1 MVERIDIERAL
12 EDLASDEGGMKF
24 QGLAVVLAKL
34 RWPELIA
41 SERHNDLGLDAYAA
55 AFLAPDGRGKGVA
68 SSTTGSFAKLNA
80 DANEAQ
86 KQYSDLS
93 VLLFYTTQK
102 VSQPKK
108 VKWAEKIRKVYGY
121 ELVVFSRE
129 EIIASLQLPDNASL
143 CRSHLKIPVPYQPSI
158 TDLRTQAHEASSGAA
173 AAWAAHPR
181 IAGKPRIVLNA
192 VALDGQGNETREV
205 FTTPYL
211 RELLVR
217 GRRLILEA
225 PAGRGKTT
233 TLIQL
238 AEQGNGLEGI
248 PLLVDLPSWIRSSV
262 GILDYIARM
271 PEFLARS
278 VDASGLARLSRA
290 EPFLFLLNGW
300 NEISNLYSQDAVSA
314 LHELQ
319 PNFPTAGIIVA
330 TRAHDKVPALPGS
343 TRIRLLPLTPA
354 QRLHYLEQALG
365 ESGAQRLQTKLYS
378 DRALDDLTRTPL
390 ILSEVTTIFKSGA
403 EIPRTKLGLLGA
415 VVHLMEQSEEHRGYL
430 KDQPLW
436 GRAEDYL
443 RALAIH
449 ATSRGDVLF
458 GEEEARTICHSVSES
473 LRNNKQIQ
481 TLPEPADVLNTL
493 CKHHILEQLD
503 YPGANFRFEHQ
514 QFQEYYAT
522 LMLKGVLAGI
532 VATDDDAQRKTFVRS
547 YVNAPAWD
555 QPLRMLAED
564 LGEASVALR
573 DDAHLVPS
581 GELLIGMALE
591 CDPVFA
597 AELSYLCGPLV
608 WKTVGTNL
616 GHRFRA
622 LYASD
627 NPPYRGIALAAML
640 ATGSDD
646 FTDILV
652 PLLTNPDQQV
662 RLATYRVGPDFH
674 PSSLGSKWRQI
685 VESWPEEMRAEF
697 VSELTTHHGLAEVA
711 SAFARSDPSADVK
724 IEAIRDL
731 AWIGQHHEVAE
742 LLQAMTDTEFGQALR
757 KLYREEI
764 PPKLQSRAISAYKAL
779 LADTPDPKAR
789 VGIALSLAELGDV
802 DSAATMKGE
811 LANLSPEVVKQL
823 SDYSLRPA
831 VELLRKADSQWASH
845 WVARRIIEGS
855 LWRDSWLPVVSDIP
869 DSLRQ
874 DLLHRLS
881 NENLDHRTSPPI
893 ISLLAATASPAHAN
907 AFFAKLCD
915 HRRQLLADPQNQDS
929 QAIDSQLRHLFHSL
943 PPLVAVQGLSEML
956 SKAPEGFQLSLVTE
970 MFSRMGSLEE
980 SLKGAL
986 PDTERQQ
993 LRKYLKAAV
1002 PGVIQQEDLR
1012 GEAKA
1017 RLASALAE
1025 VGDPEDVSDLIML
1038 TRADI
1043 ERVRQGRAAWIQG
1056 DRSAKGQG
1064 GMTSYSNWHVRAF
1077 VTLDLSA
1084 SEPALIDLL
1093 DEPEYELDAGW
1104 ALVNIAKKVPSDLPI
1119 VAGWVGAR
1127 DYRTLRT
1134 VAADWSAIYDETRR
1148 AKFAAAVKKRIA
1160 GLREE
1165 SATGDHKTI
1174 PYDRRLKEL
1183 AKVLAALDPEHSADL
1198 ILEIAGLPARFDGR
1212 MRVELLE
1219 SLLFSG
1225 VPLPADSAIAILTP
1239 VTAEVRSHGTHNN
1252 SPLKR
1257 LLCILPY
1264 VSPSAPGI
1272 AQFRGL
1278 LSEFRIPL
1286 HDQRDLFMALGQCG
1300 SDEGIVF
1307 LRDFARQ
1314 SAVTFEHV
1322 AKEWVDAVAASSQST
1337 ARPLLL
1343 SCIDPTV
1350 SDGVGE
1356 LDFPDYVAD
1365 FLASRLADLTRADS
1379 SLVERILQLT
1389 THPLSLKRRHV
1400 LAKVIARLDSPESL
1414 LVGLNLI
1421 DDQSPQPIP
1430 YDLWKA
1436 IESFFLEKRPYKG
1449 NPQSYTLVP
1458 RAANDIRKRLFEMAE
1473 NDSRRTRS
1481 AYRLLGQIE
1490 EWRLEYGR
1498 PSSEPRH
1505 PAYDSGKPWPPS
1517 ISTVGASQP
1526 PAGGQIA

>member
-12 EDLASDEGGMKF
+12 NDLVSNEGGMKF

-55 AFLAPDGRGKGVA
+55 ASLAPDGRGKGVA
-68 SSTTGSFAKLNA
+68 CSTTGSFEKLNA

-86 KQYSDLS
+86 KHYSDVSILI
-93 VLLFYTTQK
+93 FYTTQK

-108 VKWAEKIRKVYGY
+108 AKWAEKIRQVYGY
-121 ELVVFSRE
+121 ELTVFSRE

-143 CRSHLKIPVPYQPSI
+143 CRSHLKIPVPYQASI
-158 TDLRTQAHEASSGAA
+158 TDLRTQAHEASSAGA

-181 IAGKPRIVLNA
+181 TAGKPRIVLNA
-192 VALDGQGNETREV
+192 VALDGKGNETREV

-211 RELLVR
+211 RELLLR

-233 TLIQL
+233 TLIQM

-248 PLLVDLPSWIRSSV
+248 PLLVDLPSWIRSSL

-271 PEFLARS
+271 PEFLARG
-278 VDASGLARLSRA
+278 VDASGLARLSQA

-300 NEISNLYSQDAVSA
+300 NEISNLYSQDAVGA

-319 PNFPTAGIIVA
+319 RSFPTAGIIVA
-330 TRAHDKVPALPGS
+330 TRAHDKVPELPGS

-354 QRLHYLEQALG
+354 QRLHYLEHAIG
-365 ESGAQRLQTKLYS
+365 ASGAQQLQVKLYS

-403 EIPRTKLGLLGA
+403 EIPRTKLRLLGA
-415 VVHLMEQSEEHRGYL
+415 VVHLMEQSEAHSSYL

-443 RALAIH
+443 RALAIRV
-449 ATSRGDVLF
+449 TSRGDVLF

-503 YPGANFRFEHQ
+503 YPTTNFRFEHQ

-522 LMLKGVLAGI
+522 LMLKGALAGI
-532 VATDDDAQRKTFVRS
+532 VATGDDAQRKTFARR
-547 YVNAPAWD
+547 YVNTPAWD
-555 QPLRMLAED
+555 EPLRMLAED

-573 DDAHLVPS
+573 DDAHLVS
-581 GELLIGMALE
+581 SSELLIGMALE

-627 NPPYRGIALAAML
+627 NPPYRSIALAAML

-652 PLLTNPDQQV
+652 PLLTNTDQQV
-662 RLATYRVGPDFH
+662 RLATYRVGPACH
-674 PSSLGSKWRQI
+674 PSSLGSQWQQI

-711 SAFARSDPSADVK
+711 SVFARSDPSADVK

-731 AWIGQHHEVAE
+731 GWIGQHHEVAE

-764 PPKLQSRAISAYKAL
+764 PPKLQSRAISAYKDL

-789 VGIALSLAELGDV
+789 VGIVLSLAQLGDA
-802 DSAATMKGE
+802 DSASTMKGE
-811 LANLSPEVVKQL
+811 LANLPPEAVTAL

-831 VELLRKADSQWASH
+831 VELVRKVDSQWVSH
-845 WVARRIIEGS
+845 WVAARIIEGS
-855 LWRDSWLPVVSDIP
+855 LWRDSWLPQVSDIP
-869 DSLRQ
+869 ESLRE
-874 DLLHRLS
+874 DLLRRVS
-881 NENLDHRTSPPI
+881 NENLNHRTSAPI
-893 ISLLAATASPAHAN
+893 ISVLATTASPAHAS
-907 AFFAKLCD
+907 AFFTKLCG
-915 HRRQLLADPQNQDS
+915 HRRQLLADPQNQDT
-929 QAIDSQLRHLFHSL
+929 QAIDTQLRHLFRSV
-943 PPLVAVQGLSEML
+943 PQMVAVQGLSDML
-956 SKAPEGFQLSLVTE
+956 SKAPEDFQLSLVTE
-970 MFSRMGSLEE
+970 MFSRMGSLED

-986 PDTERQQ
+986 PETERQQ
-993 LRKYLKAAV
+993 LRRYLKAAV
-1002 PGVIQQEDLR
+1002 QGVIQQEDFR
-1012 GEAKA
+1012 GEASA
-1017 RLASALAE
+1017 RLATALAE
-1025 VGDPEDVSDLIML
+1025 VSDPEDVSDLLKL

-1064 GMTSYSNWHVRAF
+1064 GMMSYSNWHVRAL

-1104 ALVNIAKKVPSDLPI
+1104 ALVSIAKKVPGDPPI
-1119 VAGWVGAR
+1119 VAGWAAAR
-1127 DYRTLRT
+1127 DYRTLRR
-1134 VAADWSAIYDETRR
+1134 VAADWSAIYDEPRR

-1174 PYDRRLKEL
+1174 PYNRRLKEL
-1183 AKVLAALDPEHSADL
+1183 AKVLAALDPEHSADV
-1198 ILEIAGLPARFDGR
+1198 ILEIAGLPAQFDGW

-1225 VPLPADSAIAILTP
+1225 VPLPANTAIAILTP
-1239 VTAEVRSHGTHNN
+1239 VTAEVRSHGAHNN

-1272 AQFRGL
+1272 AQFREL
-1278 LSEFRIPL
+1278 LSEFRVPL

-1307 LRDFARQ
+1307 LRDFASQ
-1314 SAVTFEHV
+1314 SAATFEHV
-1322 AKEWVDAVAASSQST
+1322 AKEWVDAVAASPQPT
-1337 ARPLLL
+1337 AKPLLL
-1343 SCIDPTV
+1343 SCIDATV

-1365 FLASRLADLTRADS
+1365 FLASRLSDLTRADS
-1379 SLVERILQLT
+1379 SLVERVLQLT
-1389 THPLSLKRRHV
+1389 TQPLSLKRRHV
-1400 LAKVIARLDSPESL
+1400 LAKVIARLDSPQSL
-1414 LVGLNLI
+1414 LLGLNLL

-1449 NPQSYTLVP
+1449 DPQSYTLVP

-1481 AYRLLGQIE
+1481 AYSLLGQIE

-1517 ISTVGASQP
+1517 ISTGGAS
-1526 PAGGQIA
+1526 